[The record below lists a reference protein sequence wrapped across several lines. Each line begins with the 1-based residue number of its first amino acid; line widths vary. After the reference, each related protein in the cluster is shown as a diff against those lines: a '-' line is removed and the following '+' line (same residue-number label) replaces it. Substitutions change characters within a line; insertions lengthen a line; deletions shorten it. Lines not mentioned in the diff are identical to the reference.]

1 MIDDMLGR
9 LQARDGER
17 RLDRLEQDIWDRE
30 RSLKAASSA
39 NRRLASWQGLV
50 LSLAVLLSAAGGAT
64 AARAVPPPPTDW
76 FGGIGQSAP
85 ATLLFGG
92 EPLVARRGLS
102 RPC

>member
-17 RLDRLEQDIWDRE
+17 RLDLLEQDIWERE
-30 RSLKAASSA
+30 RSLKAASAA

-76 FGGIGQSAP
+76 FGGTGQSTP

-92 EPLVARRGLS
+92 EP
-102 RPC
+102 